1 MEGREEKAKEKE
13 KRDEGLGRKL
23 SRWISFLAD
32 VLSMKPKPK
41 AKSDKD
47 VDMGCPC

>member
-1 MEGREEKAKEKE
+1 MDERENGARDE
-13 KRDEGLGRKL
+13 RDEGLLKRV